1 MTNAGYVVDLQ
12 AMVNMAMV
20 KMHEEGAIQ
29 KIVEEKMTKTVASI
43 VDEVLGSYS
52 DFGRQVKEVVK
63 QSLAIDV
70 DKMELPTYNVLVR
83 NVVRERLDQLVHVQG
98 IELLKARMDEIFKTV
113 EPEMELSKIIESW
126 KEALNDD
133 HERDGEEITVIWEP
147 STYSS
152 GGGWLYIDEDEDN
165 EKYQCDLR
173 AGINKDGTIYAL
185 HWKSHDLLKEVKTT
199 WAIDSIGEQFFR
211 MHAAGSKIIVDMDDV
226 DTHFGYDD

>member
-1 MTNAGYVVDLQ
+1 MSIDLQ
-12 AMVNMAMV
+12 AMVNAAMV
-20 KMHEEGAIQ
+20 KMHEEGVIQ
-29 KIVEEKMTKTVASI
+29 KIVEEKIAKTVSNI
-43 VDEVLGSYS
+43 VDDVLGSYS
-52 DFGRQVKEVVK
+52 DFGKQVKEVVK

-113 EPEMELSKIIESW
+113 ESEMKLSEIVENW
-126 KEALNDD
+126 KEALNED
-133 HERDGEEITVIWEP
+133 HERDGEHITVTWEP

-152 GGGWLYIDEDEDN
+152 GGGWLYIDEEEDKSN
-165 EKYQCDLR
+165 YQCDLR
-173 AGINKDGTIYAL
+173 AGINKDGTIFAL

-211 MHAAGSKIIVDMDDV
+211 MHAAGSKIIVDMDEV
-226 DTHFGYDD
+226 EKYFGYDD

>member
-1 MTNAGYVVDLQ
+1 MSIDLQ
-12 AMVNMAMV
+12 SMVNAAMV

-29 KIVEEKMTKTVASI
+29 KIVEEKMAKTVSNI
-43 VDEVLGSYS
+43 VDDVLGSYS
-52 DFGRQVKEVVK
+52 DFGKQVKEVVK

-113 EPEMELSKIIESW
+113 EPEMKLSEIVENW
-126 KEALNDD
+126 KEALNEDL
-133 HERDGEEITVIWEP
+133 ERDGEHITVTWEP

-152 GGGWLYIDEDEDN
+152 GGGWLYIDDEEDKSN
-165 EKYQCDLR
+165 YQCDLR
-173 AGINKDGTIYAL
+173 AGINRDGTIYAL
-185 HWKSHDLLKEVKTT
+185 HWKSHDLLKEIKTT

-211 MHAAGSKIIVDMDDV
+211 MHAAGSKIIVDIDDV
-226 DTHFGYDD
+226 ETYFGYDD